1 MGILR
6 IGSRK
11 SALAMTQTRWVIEQW
26 QKRVPGLSA
35 EVVPMTTRG
44 DQVLHLPLSRVGGK
58 GLFVE
63 EIERALLKKRID
75 AAVHSLKD
83 LPAQLAPGTVVGAV
97 PRRED
102 PRDAVITRDGRP
114 FDDLPSGARV
124 GTSSLRRVAQLRRY
138 RPDLAFIPLRGNV
151 DTRLRKLAAGEVDAV
166 VLAAAGLVRLGLGD
180 RITEYLSPEICLP
193 AVGQGALAV
202 QCREADE
209 DTRRSLA
216 SVEDA
221 AARRTVEAE
230 RTCLAALEGGCQVP
244 IGALAEIRDGHIRLA
259 AMVARPDG
267 SELFRVV
274 VQGEDPAEVGRRAA
288 ADLVELGAGRI
299 LQETREEAELGG

>member
-1 MGILR
+1 
-6 IGSRK
+6 
-11 SALAMTQTRWVIEQW
+11 MTQTRWVIEQW
-26 QKRVPGLSA
+26 QERVPGLSA

-44 DQVLHLPLSRVGGK
+44 DRVLDVPLSRVGGK

-63 EIERALLKKRID
+63 EIERALLEKRID

-216 SVEDA
+216 SVEDV

-267 SELFRVV
+267 SELLRVV
-274 VQGEDPAEVGRRAA
+274 VQGEDPAGVGRRAA
-288 ADLVELGAGRI
+288 ADLLELGAGKL

>member
-26 QKRVPGLSA
+26 QERVPGLSA

-44 DQVLHLPLSRVGGK
+44 DRVLDVPLSRVGGK

-63 EIERALLKKRID
+63 EIERALLEKRID

-166 VLAAAGLVRLGLGD
+166 VLAAAGVVRLGLGD

-209 DTRRSLA
+209 ETRRSLA
-216 SVEDA
+216 SVEDV

-267 SELFRVV
+267 SELLRVV
-274 VQGEDPAEVGRRAA
+274 VQGEDPAGVGRRAA
-288 ADLVELGAGRI
+288 ADLLELGAGKL

>member
-63 EIERALLKKRID
+63 EIERALLEKRID

-216 SVEDA
+216 SVEDV

>member
-1 MGILR
+1 
-6 IGSRK
+6 
-11 SALAMTQTRWVIEQW
+11 MTQTRWVIEQW

-63 EIERALLKKRID
+63 EIERALLEKRID

-216 SVEDA
+216 SVEDV